1 MAVDPSL
8 LPGSA
13 AKKLDDQIRKAGGT
27 ELIPLDENLVDMA
40 WANLRPDR
48 PRHPVVVLPNE
59 LAGKSVATKIE
70 ELRKEL
76 RKKNSPG
83 FFVSM
88 LDEVAW
94 LFNLRGNDI
103 PYNPVFFS
111 YATITPDT
119 ATLYVDVAKLD
130 DSCRGHLQANH
141 VEVKPYESFF
151 LDARRLRAEVTA
163 RREAGGDAGVVGNF
177 LISNKGS
184 WAVSRALG
192 GDGSVEE
199 IRSPVGD
206 AKAIKNETEM
216 KGMRNCHVRDG
227 AALIE
232 FFAWLEDQLI
242 NKRATVDEVQAADK
256 LEELRSKH
264 QHFIG
269 LSFPTISSTG
279 AK

>member
-13 AKKLDDQIRKAGGT
+13 AKKLSDQIRKAGGAD
-27 ELIPLDENLVDMA
+27 LIPLDENLVDIA
-40 WANLRPDR
+40 WQGRPDR
-48 PRHPVVVLPNE
+48 PRQQITVLPDE
-59 LAGKSVATKIE
+59 LAGKSATTKID
-70 ELRKEL
+70 ELRQEL
-76 RKKNSPG
+76 AKKNCPG
-83 FFVSM
+83 FFISM

-94 LFNLRGNDI
+94 LFNLRGSDI

-111 YATITPDT
+111 YATITPD
-119 ATLYVDVAKLD
+119 AAILYVDEPKLD
-130 DSCRGHLQANH
+130 NSCRAHLLANNVQIKPYNSFFSDARQLH
-141 VEVKPYESFF
+141 VEV
-151 LDARRLRAEVTA
+151 TA
-163 RREAGGDAGVVGNF
+163 KRQAGGDGTSPGNF
-177 LISNKGS
+177 LVSNKGS
-184 WAVSRALG
+184 WAMSRALG
-192 GDGSVEE
+192 GEGSVEE

-216 KGMRNCHVRDG
+216 KGMRACHVRDG

-232 FFAWLEDQLI
+232 FFAWLEDHLV
-242 NKRATVDEVQAADK
+242 NKNEKLDEVQAADK

-264 QHFIG
+264 QHFAG